1 MHHGFNIYHGE
12 IILWC
17 ATLVVPCN
25 RGQGKWHSTGTGT
38 LVVVQHWPF
47 SNHLTSKIEL
57 FDKALA
63 AIWTKMT
70 LLVLDPHV
78 SVQFVRFQLTFGDEA
93 ATTHVAEERL
103 FASVDSQVVVQ
114 LCFASK

>member
-1 MHHGFNIYHGE
+1 MCTTSTNKYEAFVN
-12 IILWC
+12 
-17 ATLVVPCN
+17 N
-25 RGQGKWHSTGTGT
+25 RGQGKWHGRSTGT
-38 LVVVQHWPF
+38 LVVQKWQF

-63 AIWTKMT
+63 AVWTKMT
-70 LLVLDPHV
+70 LLVLYPHV